1 QIKKSKTATRWE
13 REWLFDFRTFEHMS
27 ERRGQSWCEETDAG
41 VNQGVEPSS
50 ARKSAIYC
58 LGSESLGCPSGD
70 RPFIMTL
77 LILLR
82 EMSGSDDSWC
92 KIVVLISEPGCL
104 GGLRGQSLVLWAA
117 NFGVES
123 RCQIVDR
130 GQAKL
135 GQGNHGVNR
144 VASASTHPRQRSVV

>member
-1 QIKKSKTATRWE
+1 MSNIEVNHGAKKQMQLSIKVPNHHLLESQQFTAWARNRWE
-13 REWLFDFRTFEHMS
+13 PI
-27 ERRGQSWCEETDAG
+27 RRQA
-41 VNQGVEPSS
+41 V
-50 ARKSAIYC
+50 
-58 LGSESLGCPSGD
+58 
-70 RPFIMTL
+70 FIITL

-82 EMSGSDDSWC
+82 EMSGPDDSWC
-92 KIVVLISEPGCL
+92 KLVVLISEPGCL

-117 NFGVES
+117 NFGVRS

-144 VASASTHPRQRSVV
+144 VASASTRPRQHSVV